1 MWLSLQY
8 FTFVYTFTLR
18 SGYGY
23 VIIKKPNNMKVA
35 IFARVSTTDGRQDNT
50 RQTSELE
57 ALCVRNNWNVIETIC
72 EEISGAKS
80 RHDRPGLKRL
90 IALAQAGKIDKVVI
104 SEISRIGRNVSDG
117 IAVIDQLTKAGV
129 SIFIQN
135 IGMETLLSDGKTNF
149 MFKPIILTLMGFA
162 EMEREQL
169 RERVK
174 SGLENAKRKGKQL
187 GRPNGSTK
195 SDQDI
200 LKQYPAIVKQLK
212 AERSIRETA
221 KLCDVANGTVVK
233 VKQALT
239 RLSA

>member
-1 MWLSLQY
+1 
-8 FTFVYTFTLR
+8 
-18 SGYGY
+18 
-23 VIIKKPNNMKVA
+23 
-35 IFARVSTTDGRQDNT
+35 
-50 RQTSELE
+50 
-57 ALCVRNNWNVIETIC
+57 
-72 EEISGAKS
+72 
-80 RHDRPGLKRL
+80 
-90 IALAQAGKIDKVVI
+90 
-104 SEISRIGRNVSDG
+104 
-117 IAVIDQLTKAGV
+117 
-129 SIFIQN
+129 
-135 IGMETLLSDGKTNF
+135 
-149 MFKPIILTLMGFA
+149 MGFA

-221 KLCDVANGTVVK
+221 KLCDVANGTVQK

>member
-1 MWLSLQY
+1 
-8 FTFVYTFTLR
+8 
-18 SGYGY
+18 
-23 VIIKKPNNMKVA
+23 MKVA

-90 IALAQAGKIDKVVI
+90 IALAQAG
-104 SEISRIGRNVSDG
+104 NVTDG

-174 SGLENAKRKGKQL
+174 SGLENAKRKGKTL
-187 GRPNGSTK
+187 GRPNGSSK